1 MTAAGRGARALPLAV
16 LAAAVLQASPLS
28 AQLRRRAAV
37 PTPSDTG
44 GGLLVGLGAG
54 MAEDALFPL
63 SGLAGD
69 LARLGSVTVAYRFTP
84 GAVLLVEGD
93 VLQVLEIERRDGSP
107 VPLDP
112 DVDDGRTRDVG
123 EVRLGTLVRLL
134 GGSRGLS
141 GGLHLAVKL
150 PTSDE
155 SRGIGLNTTD
165 FFGSL
170 YGSWAGARWRAS
182 GELGVGILEAPLESF
197 VQDDVLSYRAEALY
211 DVPGTPLRPSVSV
224 VGIANVRRTVPL
236 GNEDRGEAWARLE
249 LLAGD
254 WRLDA
259 GLGLG
264 YAEISPGWSVE
275 VGVAKLLEP

>member
-1 MTAAGRGARALPLAV
+1 
-16 LAAAVLQASPLS
+16 
-28 AQLRRRAAV
+28 
-37 PTPSDTG
+37 
-44 GGLLVGLGAG
+44 
-54 MAEDALFPL
+54 MAEDAIFPL
-63 SGLAGD
+63 SGLEGD
-69 LARLGSVTVAYRFTP
+69 LARLGSVTVAYRFAP
-84 GAVLLVEGD
+84 GAILLLEGD
-93 VLQVLEIERRDGSP
+93 ALRVLEVEMRGRSP

-112 DVDDGRTRDVG
+112 DVGDGRTRDAG
-123 EVRLGTLVRLL
+123 EVLLGTLVRLL
-134 GGSRGLS
+134 GDSPGLS

-155 SRGIGLNTTD
+155 RRGIGLNTTD

-170 YGSWAGARWRAS
+170 YGSWARGGWRAS

-211 DVPGTPLRPSVSV
+211 EVPGTPLRSSVSV

-236 GNEDRGEAWARLE
+236 GNEDRGEAWTRLE
-249 LLAGD
+249 LLAGA

-264 YAEISPGWSVE
+264 YAGVSPGWSVE
-275 VGVAKLLEP
+275 AGVARVLEP